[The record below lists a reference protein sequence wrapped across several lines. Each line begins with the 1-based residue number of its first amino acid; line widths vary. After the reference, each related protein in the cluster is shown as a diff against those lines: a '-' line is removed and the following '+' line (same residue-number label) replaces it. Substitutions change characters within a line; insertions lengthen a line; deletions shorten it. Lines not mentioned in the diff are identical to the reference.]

1 MKESDRRSDAPS
13 RRKHMFARTWRETT
27 GNLIDRSFSITRRK
41 REKRWNS
48 WRELERDADE
58 EQEGRSRHSRRRNE
72 ETLTN
77 DNGRCNSS
85 PSVTSVK
92 SDRQPDRQR
101 EKASSL
107 LIAPRHSSP
116 REDLRDTLYA
126 APDARTRGHPAAAT
140 TVGGGG
146 RGGNASMRRVN
157 SANLFRSRVG

>member
-1 MKESDRRSDAPS
+1 MKRRIFIIQNSRLNSHSSQPGDSSILAVADIRRGTFEHDFGHPVEESDRRSDAPS

-48 WRELERDADE
+48 WRELERERDVDE
-58 EQEGRSRHSRRRNE
+58 EQEGRSRHSRRRDE

-92 SDRQPDRQR
+92 SDGQPDRQR
-101 EKASSL
+101 GREREKA
-107 LIAPRHSSP
+107 
-116 REDLRDTLYA
+116 
-126 APDARTRGHPAAAT
+126 
-140 TVGGGG
+140 
-146 RGGNASMRRVN
+146 
-157 SANLFRSRVG
+157 